1 RGQSRHTSNE
11 RRSRFRWARHR
22 KIHCPGHT
30 QVAWL
35 RDNCRFGGES
45 CETGDQNGEKSGAA
59 KEYSNAHAKAPS
71 RLAQSSLSCKFE
83 NLPLHSSLL
92 LPHRDAVSLDAYR
105 AVALREGGLNV
116 GRFHPKYHPNHGAT
130 ARISR

>member
-1 RGQSRHTSNE
+1 PPRHGDPPLRHGTVWILLGYGSENSPGLFIEE
-11 RRSRFRWARHR
+11 RVQQRNATDEFWPRARRARHR
-22 KIHCPGHT
+22 KIYCSGRT

-83 NLPLHSSLL
+83 NNFAASFFPLI
-92 LPHRDAVSLDAYR
+92 RC
-105 AVALREGGLNV
+105 
-116 GRFHPKYHPNHGAT
+116 
-130 ARISR
+130 I